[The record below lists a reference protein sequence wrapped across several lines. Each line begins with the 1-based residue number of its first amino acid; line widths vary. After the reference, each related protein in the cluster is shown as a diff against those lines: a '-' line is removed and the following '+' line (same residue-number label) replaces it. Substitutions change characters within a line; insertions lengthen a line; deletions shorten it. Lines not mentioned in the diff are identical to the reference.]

1 MPKVDRFEDLVCWQ
15 KAREL
20 AGEIFEL
27 TCQGSFAKD
36 YALRDQINKSA
47 GSVMDNIAEGFGR
60 GSRQEFVNFLVYAI
74 GSANEVKSQLYR
86 ASDRNHI
93 TKSVFEQTYDKAD
106 HTAKMMVSLINTI
119 KRSATGKDLR
129 QN

>member
-1 MPKVDRFEDLVCWQ
+1 
-15 KAREL
+15 
-20 AGEIFEL
+20 
-27 TCQGSFAKD
+27 
-36 YALRDQINKSA
+36 
-47 GSVMDNIAEGFGR
+47 
-60 GSRQEFVNFLVYAI
+60 LVYAI